1 MRRGGGGRAVERVG
15 EKVSWKRG
23 EEGLGIYLR
32 NTPLPFAAFCSIA
45 VSIQLVAI
53 GPALGLEIGR
63 LFCFGKAWVKTLG
76 SKRLEAFAQVTL
88 YFGEECR

>member
-1 MRRGGGGRAVERVG
+1 MERVG

-45 VSIQLVAI
+45 LSIQLVAI
-53 GPALGLEIGR
+53 GPALGLGIGR
-63 LFCFGKAWVKTLG
+63 LFCFGKAWDRKLV
-76 SKRLEAFAQVTL
+76 SKRLEACAQVTL
-88 YFGEECR
+88 LFWRRMQTGIA